1 MVLMG
6 SCLNPEVVLKKQYW
20 VYPVPV
26 RFGPIWLRAG
36 LLAVWAGGL
45 AGCVT
50 TLPSE
55 TFKQEVTLPVPQSA
69 LALPSADRL
78 SMARE
83 GELYRLTPLR
93 LISLAFDLQ
102 PDIKSSFQRFRSEE
116 ARYDF
121 FFSSRDSLTPRMRL
135 TNRVGD
141 FRADETVDRE
151 RDHDVEFSVEKRF
164 FDTTELDIAAG
175 YRTSGLNEDI
185 GNHPF
190 VSANVRYPLA
200 ASRQKLER
208 ASEDIFRQ
216 NELSDVQLAYIQQV
230 RSRLQNVLFRFY
242 DVLDLK
248 RRVEHLTQ
256 WVADLRGVLDRLRA
270 IGGRDVSE
278 DIRRLEA
285 EIGRVASNLRI
296 RAGRYEI
303 QVARLK
309 SAIGLPFHAVL
320 ELADEPFNP
329 FGGSDH
335 EALLRLSIE
344 TDPEIASL
352 RNSMNNAEVQ
362 LDLARRGTWDVAILL
377 GATGNLEGRGEEEG
391 ISDWSA
397 SLGLDVSRVDPR
409 VTGSLARQ
417 AQANIHRFEQ
427 AIVAR
432 ENTIF
437 VDTLEP
443 LVRIETISASR
454 EQLLGTLPK
463 YTADFETGI
472 SLYEQGELNVDDL
485 IQRRENMFDQQREIS
500 RLTLLVGANVAE
512 LCAATGKFFE
522 LLDGEHD
529 GDDVGS
535 DAPPS

>member
-1 MVLMG
+1 MQRSLLGRDRPLGIGIGFWAM
-6 SCLNPEVVLKKQYW
+6 
-20 VYPVPV
+20 
-26 RFGPIWLRAG
+26 WLSA
-36 LLAVWAGGL
+36 LP
-45 AGCVT
+45 GCVT

-55 TFKQEVTLPVPQSA
+55 MFQQEVSLPVPRSA
-69 LALPSADRL
+69 VALPSEDRL
-78 SMARE
+78 SMAQ
-83 GELYRLTPLR
+83 GGDHYRLTPLK
-93 LISLAFDLQ
+93 LISLAFNLQ
-102 PDIKSSFQRFRSEE
+102 PDIKSSFQRYRSEE

-121 FFSSRDSLTPRMRL
+121 FFSSRDSLTPRMQL

-141 FRADETVDRE
+141 FRADKMMDRQ

-164 FDTTELDIAAG
+164 FDTTELDVSAG
-175 YRTSGLNEDI
+175 YRTSGLNEDF

-190 VSANVRYPLA
+190 LSANVRYPLA

-248 RRVEHLTQ
+248 RRVEYLTQ
-256 WVADLRGVLDRLRA
+256 WEADLRDVLERMQA
-270 IGGRDVSE
+270 IRGRDVSE
-278 DIRRLEA
+278 DLRRLEA
-285 EIGRVASNLRI
+285 EIGRVGSDLRI

-309 SAIGLPFHAVL
+309 SACGLPFHAVL
-320 ELADEPFNP
+320 ELNEEPFNP
-329 FGGSDH
+329 FVGSSH
-335 EALLRLSIE
+335 EELLQLSMK

-352 RNSMNNAEVQ
+352 RNSMRNAEVQ
-362 LDLARRGTWDVAILL
+362 LDLAQRGTWDVAILI
-377 GATGNLEGRGEEEG
+377 GATGNLEGRGEDEG
-391 ISDWSA
+391 DSDWSA
-397 SLGLDVSRVDPR
+397 SMGLDVSRVDPR

-443 LVRIETISASR
+443 LIRVETVTASK
-454 EQLLGTLPK
+454 EQLLATLPK
-463 YTADFETGI
+463 YIADFETGI
-472 SLYEQGELNVDDL
+472 TLYEGNQLNIDDL
-485 IQRRENMFDQQREIS
+485 IQRRRSLFDQQREIS

-522 LLDGEHD
+522 LLDRDRELARESDGEVSLP
-529 GDDVGS
+529 GGR
-535 DAPPS
+535 AG